1 MLMSADRQTDYPL
14 FPLRTV
20 LFPGGRMALRIFE
33 QRYLDLV
40 RNTLREQSS
49 FGIVHLHQGSE
60 VGGDSQASQLAA
72 VGCEAHIVD
81 WDQTEDGLLGL
92 VVQGGRRFRL
102 HGSAQDASGL
112 HRGAVEWLNE
122 VDDIPLP
129 EEASELAAL
138 LAQLL
143 DHPHVQRM
151 GMSGEA
157 TGTGD
162 LVNRLAQLLPLEPAD
177 VYPLLEVDDPLQRL
191 DVLHDLL
198 ERVSG

>member
-1 MLMSADRQTDYPL
+1 MAADRQHDYPL
-14 FPLRTV
+14 FPLRSV

-40 RNTLREQSS
+40 RSTLREQTS
-49 FGIVHLHQGSE
+49 FGVIHLHQGSE
-60 VGGDSQASQLAA
+60 VNGDDQRPQLAV

-81 WDQTEDGLLGL
+81 WDQTDDGLLGL
-92 VVQGGRRFRL
+92 VVEGGRRFRL
-102 HGSAQDASGL
+102 RSSAQDASGL
-112 HRGAVEWLNE
+112 HRGTVEWLDE
-122 VDDIPLP
+122 VEDIPLP
-129 EEASELAAL
+129 EEADELAAL
-138 LAQLL
+138 LSQLL

-151 GMSGEA
+151 GMSGEVS
-157 TGTGD
+157 GTGD

-191 DVLHDLL
+191 DVLHELL